1 MKLLGLYKDAVR
13 RLRDA
18 GITEAENEAA
28 IILGTILDLNRAQLF
43 LAGDR
48 ELAHNVI
55 KEVEP
60 ILVRRVG
67 REPLAYILGEQEF
80 WSLSF
85 RVTKDVLIPRQETEQ
100 LLEITLQ
107 DLRKRDISK
116 PRILDLGAGSGVI
129 PVVLAKELPEAVV
142 YGIDRSFAALEVASF
157 NAGRH
162 NVLDRVR
169 FINSDW
175 FAGLRL
181 EPFFDLVVTNP
192 PYVAQEEMETLQPEV
207 RLHEPE
213 SALDGGKQGVQ
224 AIDAIS
230 RELHHM
236 VKPGGTFF
244 MEIGADQAE
253 YVLDRFQ
260 SMADYE
266 NRTVHK
272 DYAGLP
278 RVFQA
283 QRRKNT

>member
-1 MKLLGLYKDAVR
+1 MKILELYKEAVR
-13 RLRDA
+13 RLQDA
-18 GITEAENEAA
+18 GITEAENEVA
-28 IILGTILDLNRAQLF
+28 IILGTILDLNRTQLF

-48 ELAHNVI
+48 ELSYNLI

-60 ILVRRVG
+60 ILVRRVQ

-85 RVTKDVLIPRQETEQ
+85 RVTEDVLIPRPETEQ

-107 DLRKRDISK
+107 DLKKRDISK
-116 PRILDLGAGSGVI
+116 PRILDLGTGSGVI

-142 YGIDRSFAALEVASF
+142 YGIDRSFAALKIASF

-162 NVLDRVR
+162 KVLDRIR

-175 FAGLRL
+175 YAGLKL
-181 EPFFDLVVTNP
+181 EPFFDVVLTNP
-192 PYVAQEEMETLQPEV
+192 PYVAREVLETLQPEV

-213 SALDGGKQGVQ
+213 PALDGGKQGVQ

-244 MEIGADQAE
+244 MEIGADQEE
-253 YVLDRFQ
+253 YVLGRFQ
-260 SMADYE
+260 SKAEYE
-266 NRTVHK
+266 DVAVHK

-278 RVFQA
+278 RVLQA
-283 QRRKNT
+283 QKRKI